1 MPIKNGC
8 VMTPS
13 EIIQARQTQGLTQ
26 YGLAD
31 KLRIKLAKIRNWEHG
46 RNAVSDEAVT
56 AIRWLVN
63 GKVD

>member
-1 MPIKNGC
+1 
-8 VMTPS
+8 MTPPQ
-13 EIIQARQTQGLTQ
+13 IKQARKSLDLTQ
-26 YGLAD
+26 KGMAD
-31 KLRIKLAKIRNWEHG
+31 KLGIKLAKLRNWEQG

>member
-1 MPIKNGC
+1 
-8 VMTPS
+8 MTS
-13 EIIQARQTQGLTQ
+13 EQLKHARQELGLTQ
-26 YGLAD
+26 QGLAD
-31 KLRIKLAKIRNWEHG
+31 RLGIKLAKLRNWEQG

>member
-1 MPIKNGC
+1 
-8 VMTPS
+8 MTT
-13 EIIQARQTQGLTQ
+13 EQLKRARQSLGLTQ
-26 YGLAD
+26 QGLAD
-31 KLRIKLAKIRNWEHG
+31 KLGIKLAKLRNWEQG

>member
-1 MPIKNGC
+1 MKK
-8 VMTPS
+8 
-13 EIIQARQTQGLTQ
+13 EQLKLARQSLGLTQ
-26 YGLAD
+26 QGFAD
-31 KLRIKLAKIRNWEHG
+31 RLGIKLAKLCNWEQG

>member
-1 MPIKNGC
+1 
-8 VMTPS
+8 MTRDQLK
-13 EIIQARQTQGLTQ
+13 QARHSLGLTQ
-26 YGLAD
+26 QGLAD
-31 KLRIKLAKIRNWEHG
+31 KLGIKLAKLRNWEQG

>member
-1 MPIKNGC
+1 
-8 VMTPS
+8 MTP
-13 EIIQARQTQGLTQ
+13 EQLKQVRQALGLTQ
-26 YGLAD
+26 QGLAD
-31 KLRIKLAKIRNWEHG
+31 SLGIKLAKLRNWEQG

>member
-1 MPIKNGC
+1 
-8 VMTPS
+8 MTT
-13 EIIQARQTQGLTQ
+13 EQLKQARQSLGLTQ
-26 YGLAD
+26 QGFAD
-31 KLRIKLAKIRNWEHG
+31 RLGIKLAKLRNWEQG